1 VAITHDMRLV
11 AERAARVLVLA
22 DGQLVFDG
30 TPDSLFADRDLVER
44 ARLKP
49 PPLWQL
55 SQLLDLPRP
64 LVRISQF
71 LNLVPFEA
79 LRAARAV

>member
-1 VAITHDMRLV
+1 MRLV
-11 AERAARVLVLA
+11 AEHAARVLVLA

-30 TPDSLFADRDLVER
+30 LPSVLFSDADLVSR
-44 ARLKP
+44 ARLAP

-55 SQLLDLPRP
+55 SQALRLPEP

-71 LNLVPFEA
+71 LA
-79 LRAARAV
+79 LSCAATRQPLKNP